1 MKNRVTIA
9 DVASSAGVSIASVS
23 RVLTNSR
30 KVTPRIRV
38 AVSEA
43 AAELDYRPD
52 YIARALR
59 RQLTGTIGMVVPH
72 VTNPFYASLV
82 QGIEIVLHQ
91 SRGVP
96 LLGDSRGD
104 PDLEIRKVHSLLD
117 RRIDGLIII
126 PADEHA
132 SLGIIEEAAE
142 NVPVVQLD
150 SMVEGFRGDF
160 VGIDN
165 RDGIKKL
172 ICHLLSLGR
181 TDLAFIGGRR
191 AASPGAER
199 LRAFIELAPEA
210 KPDGAQ
216 RVLVGDGQL
225 EWGKGAADALI
236 EWGSASARTLV
247 RSGMIPEA
255 VVCANDLIAI
265 GVLRGLASEGIAVPG
280 DVLVTGF
287 DDIRYATICS
297 PQLTSIR
304 QPVDE
309 LSKRAVEI
317 LEARIRSR
325 EGGPRIERVQA
336 ELVVRGSTCADL
348 PFRDTVGELLAE

>member
-1 MKNRVTIA
+1 
-9 DVASSAGVSIASVS
+9 
-23 RVLTNSR
+23 
-30 KVTPRIRV
+30 
-38 AVSEA
+38 
-43 AAELDYRPD
+43 
-52 YIARALR
+52 
-59 RQLTGTIGMVVPH
+59 
-72 VTNPFYASLV
+72 
-82 QGIEIVLHQ
+82 
-91 SRGVP
+91 
-96 LLGDSRGD
+96 
-104 PDLEIRKVHSLLD
+104 LD

-126 PADEHA
+126 PADERA

-150 SMVEGFRGDF
+150 SMVEGFRCDF

-336 ELVVRGSTCADL
+336 ELVVRGSTRADL
-348 PFRDTVGELLAE
+348 PLRDTVGELLAE